1 MSDAAVAAAKLLDH
15 NLEVMKKSAEVR
27 DRRNL
32 KQQLEECQALLRII
46 VRFQRHP
53 RSDEKGQ
60 DNE

>member
-15 NLEVMKKSAEVR
+15 NLEVMKKSAEGR

-46 VRFQRHP
+46 VRFQRH
-53 RSDEKGQ
+53 
-60 DNE
+60 DNP